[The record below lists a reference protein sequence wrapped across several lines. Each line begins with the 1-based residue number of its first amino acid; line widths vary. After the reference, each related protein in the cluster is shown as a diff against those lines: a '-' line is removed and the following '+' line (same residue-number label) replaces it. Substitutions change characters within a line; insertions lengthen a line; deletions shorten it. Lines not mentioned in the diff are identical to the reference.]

1 MISLVFSFHG
11 VRSGLIDLRRSL
23 SCERS
28 EAAKTLTAMAPSA
41 PTDSPTAHC
50 KLLST
55 RFF

>member
-1 MISLVFSFHG
+1 MISLVFSFPG

-50 KLLST
+50 KLLAT
-55 RFF
+55 LFF